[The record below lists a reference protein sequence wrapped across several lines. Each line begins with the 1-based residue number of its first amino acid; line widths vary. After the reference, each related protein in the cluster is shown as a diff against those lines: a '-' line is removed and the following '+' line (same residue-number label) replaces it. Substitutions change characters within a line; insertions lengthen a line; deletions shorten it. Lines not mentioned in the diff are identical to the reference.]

1 MRVTIHRG
9 LEQIGGCITEI
20 ATASS
25 RVFIDL
31 GQNLP
36 GCGVPTSEEEDARMV
51 HTLFANNKCEHEA
64 VVYTHCHGD
73 HIDLFHHVP
82 AEVPQYLGEG
92 AKAIFQIKYEQ
103 LLFGESQNTTPSA
116 EREEELERKIAIIQ
130 RMRTWTRP
138 PLHRTRQPIVV
149 GDIRVTPFFS
159 SHSVYD
165 SYMLLI
171 EAEGKRIWHT
181 GDFREH
187 GYMGKGLMPVI
198 TKFAINIDLLI
209 TEGTML
215 GRASEE
221 VVHESV
227 VSRRMSEQMR
237 HYKYVF
243 VLASA
248 TDWERFI
255 AIKHATNV
263 SRRKLF
269 VSGSFFRKSMGY
281 IIKRERPIWKN
292 LFYRSPD
299 ICNEDR
305 ISQQKSAGFCVVC
318 GVSHLKRV
326 QKWKALLDAEQT
338 LLIYSS
344 WDGYYKDEEQVK
356 LNGAYKTFREAF
368 AHCVDIHTSGHA
380 SCAVIEKVINVVRP
394 KTGVLCI
401 HKDKNTSLAQ
411 LNINDITIINQKEII
426 L

>member
-1 MRVTIHRG
+1 MRITIHRG

-20 ATASS
+20 STATS

-36 GCGVPTSEEEDARMV
+36 GCGEPTTDEEDARMV
-51 HTLFANNKCEHEA
+51 HTLFTNNKCVHEA
-64 VVYTHCHGD
+64 VIYTHCHGD

-92 AKAIFQIKYEQ
+92 AKTIFQIKYEQ
-103 LLFGESQNTTPSA
+103 LLFGESLNAIPSA
-116 EREEELERKIAIIQ
+116 ERVAALERKIAIIR
-130 RMRTWTRP
+130 RMRTWARP
-138 PLHRTRQPIVV
+138 PLHRTIQPIVV
-149 GDIRVTPFFS
+149 GDIRITPFFS

-198 TKFAINIDLLI
+198 TNFATDIDLLI

-215 GRASEE
+215 GRASED

-227 VSRRMSEQMR
+227 VSKRMAEQMR
-237 HYKYVF
+237 QYKYVF

-248 TDWERFI
+248 TDLERFV
-255 AIKHATNV
+255 AIKNATKQ

-292 LFYRSPD
+292 LFHRAPD

-305 ISQQKSAGFCVVC
+305 IRQLKSAGFCVVC
-318 GVSHLKRV
+318 GVSHLKKV
-326 QKWKALLDAEQT
+326 QQWKAMLDDEQT

-344 WDGYYKDEEQVK
+344 WDGYYKDEEQVR
-356 LNGAYKTFREAF
+356 LNGAYKAFREAF

-380 SCAVIEKVINVVRP
+380 SCAVIEKVINAVRP

-401 HKDKNTSLAQ
+401 HRDKATSLAQ
-411 LNINDITIINQKEII
+411 LNIPDVTIINQKEIT